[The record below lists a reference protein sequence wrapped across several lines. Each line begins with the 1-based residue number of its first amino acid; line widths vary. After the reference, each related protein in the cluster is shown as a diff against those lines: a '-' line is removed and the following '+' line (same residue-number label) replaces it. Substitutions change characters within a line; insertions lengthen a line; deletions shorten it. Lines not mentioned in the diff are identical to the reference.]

1 MAEEQRRDFETE
13 VMSYFDKARKKHTQ
27 YNKAYDLD
35 YILKQKEYYENFYS
49 TALNGKTSNE
59 IDRELQYVKD
69 SITEIIENEQT
80 GNYHFSA
87 MVQFIERLKILEAK
101 RAQVF
106 AAEEE
111 VRFEQEKV
119 QRNRNEVVET
129 FGGFSERK
137 RVDGKNGN
145 FTMVPKTPA
154 ELTAERD
161 ERLAILEQMRKSR
174 MISAEDFARKVVAV
188 QQTYKP
194 AIENSL
200 LVEAQAL
207 AKKEAE
213 DSKLINRVKS
223 KIKNIFNFGEKV
235 PCVDEADLQDP
246 KKAYVQREAM
256 SSLVEA
262 RRILGDGAEAMECF
276 GEAMNIGQS
285 IAVGNNPVVIG
296 ILGEFAQSKLDAI
309 EAQYADDPAKETY
322 IELQQASARSLGE
335 VTCYSDVS
343 DGSEV
348 RDAEDLKREKFE
360 VVGFMLDKFEHE
372 DMQVIGPDG
381 IVRTNYSFKNPD
393 DEKVYL
399 EVIGFYDKLESE
411 RQVVEGEAARLEQM
425 AAESI
430 NALDM

>member
-1 MAEEQRRDFETE
+1 MAEESRRDFEAE
-13 VMSYFDKARKKHTQ
+13 VMSYFDNARKKNAE
-27 YNKAYDLD
+27 YNKDYNLD

-69 SITEIIENEQT
+69 SITAILENEQT
-80 GNYHFSA
+80 GNYHFSG
-87 MVQFIERLKILEAK
+87 MIQYIERLKILEAK

-111 VRFEQEKV
+111 VRLESEKV

-145 FTMVPKTPA
+145 FTMVSKTPA

-174 MISAEDFARKVVAV
+174 MISTEDFARKVVAV

-194 AIENSL
+194 AIEKSL
-200 LVEAQAL
+200 LEEAQTL
-207 AKKEAE
+207 AQKEAE

-223 KIKNIFNFGEKV
+223 KIKNAFNFGKKV

-285 IAVGNNPVVIG
+285 IAVENNPVVIG
-296 ILGEFAQSKLDAI
+296 ILGEFAQSRLDAI

-335 VTCYSDVS
+335 VTFYNEVT
-343 DGSEV
+343 DGTEV
-348 RDAEDLKREKFE
+348 RDAADLKREKFE
-360 VVGFMLDKFEHE
+360 VVKFMLDKFEHE
-372 DMQVIGPDG
+372 DMQVIGTDG

-399 EVIGFYDKLESE
+399 DVIGFYDKLETE
-411 RQVVEGEAARLEQM
+411 RQIVAKEQEHLIGM
-425 AAESI
+425 AQECS
-430 NALDM
+430 NSMDM